1 MVLCLFFSLQVI
13 HKKQKQLTELQK
25 RLLDKVNP
33 SSVSWKTWDSGGNLL
48 LCWSSTHRVSQQ
60 TQAFGK
66 FTIDQLYMEI
76 VIQYGVNQVFESLLF
91 IFFVCNKSHVIIV
104 LKSTILLWACAISLH
119 KSTIHLDVVDCEIL
133 CI

>member
-33 SSVSWKTWDSGGNLL
+33 SSVSWETWDSGGNLL

-76 VIQYGVNQVFESLLF
+76 VIQYGVNQVSESLLF

>member
-33 SSVSWKTWDSGGNLL
+33 SSVSWETWDSGGNLL

-91 IFFVCNKSHVIIV
+91 KSHVIIV